1 MAALKGKT
9 ALVTGST
16 SGIGLGIAR
25 ALARE
30 GANIV
35 VNGFGDEG
43 TVRGVRSELEAL
55 GVRTHYHGADMSKPA
70 EIEAMMS
77 EAARVFGRVDILV
90 NNAGIQHVSPVKD
103 FPTERWDAII
113 AINLSSA
120 FHTTRLALPAMLAA
134 NWGRIINIA
143 SVHGLVASADKSAY
157 VAAKHGVVG
166 LTKTVALETATTG
179 VTCNAICPGWVL
191 TPLVQKQVD
200 ARAARD
206 QLSNEDAKR
215 SLLAEKQ
222 PSLEFVTPEQL
233 GALAVFMCSDAAAQ
247 MRGQSVAFDG
257 GWTAQ

>member
-103 FPTERWDAII
+103 F
-113 AINLSSA
+113 
-120 FHTTRLALPAMLAA
+120 
-134 NWGRIINIA
+134 
-143 SVHGLVASADKSAY
+143 
-157 VAAKHGVVG
+157 
-166 LTKTVALETATTG
+166 
-179 VTCNAICPGWVL
+179 
-191 TPLVQKQVD
+191 
-200 ARAARD
+200 
-206 QLSNEDAKR
+206 
-215 SLLAEKQ
+215 
-222 PSLEFVTPEQL
+222 
-233 GALAVFMCSDAAAQ
+233 
-247 MRGQSVAFDG
+247 
-257 GWTAQ
+257 